1 MKQGKT
7 DRVFLSISMGGFL
20 LMSVSFLLMPIDSLS
35 VLPGLLF
42 WGGLIVGVAFQ
53 IILEA
58 RRRAFFARYNVKRE
72 KMQKPKNGFLTF
84 GSNQVALIVDYIF
97 IASVIATILAFI
109 FTKGLGYLCYV
120 CIAIMLCS
128 FCLHCIFNG
137 RNYFHA
143 NNQKKVRQ
151 VLEQKKATTI
161 DKGEGDN
168 DKK

>member
-20 LMSVSFLLMPIDSLS
+20 LMSVSFLLMPIESLNL
-35 VLPGLLF
+35 LPGLLF
-42 WGGLIVGVAFQ
+42 WGGLIAGVTFQ

-72 KMQKPKNGFLTF
+72 KMQKPQNGFLTF
-84 GSNQVALIVDYIF
+84 GSNQIALIADYIF
-97 IASVIATILAFI
+97 IGSVIATVLAFL
-109 FTKGLGYLCYV
+109 FTKGSGYLCYV
-120 CIAIMLCS
+120 CIAIMLFS

>member
-7 DRVFLSISMGGFL
+7 DRVFLSISTGGFL
-20 LMSVSFLLMPIDSLS
+20 LMSVSFLLMPIDNLS
-35 VLPGLLF
+35 ILPGLLF
-42 WGGLIVGVAFQ
+42 WGGLIAGVAFQ

-58 RRRAFFARYNVKRE
+58 RRRTFFERYNVKRE

-84 GSNQVALIVDYIF
+84 GSNQIALIVDYIF

-120 CIAIMLCS
+120 CIAIMLFS

-151 VLEQKKATTI
+151 VLEQEKATTI

>member
-35 VLPGLLF
+35 ILPGLLF
-42 WGGLIVGVAFQ
+42 WGGLIVGVVFQ
-53 IILEA
+53 IILET
-58 RRRAFFARYNVKRE
+58 RRRAFFAGYNVKRE

-84 GSNQVALIVDYIF
+84 GSNQIALIADYIF

-109 FTKGLGYLCYV
+109 FTKGSGYLCYV
-120 CIAIMLCS
+120 CIAIMLLS

-151 VLEQKKATTI
+151 VLEQKKATTL

>member
-1 MKQGKT
+1 MKQSKT
-7 DRVFLSISMGGFL
+7 DRVFLSLSMGGFL
-20 LMSVSFLLMPIDSLS
+20 LMSVSFLLMPIDNLS
-35 VLPGLLF
+35 ILPGLLF
-42 WGGLIVGVAFQ
+42 WGGLITGVAFQ
-53 IILEA
+53 IILEE
-58 RRRAFFARYNVKRE
+58 RRRAFFAKYNVKRE
-72 KMQKPKNGFLTF
+72 KMQKPRNGFLTF
-84 GSNQVALIVDYIF
+84 GSNQIALIADYIF
-97 IASVIATILAFI
+97 IAGVIATIIAFI
-109 FTKGLGYLCYV
+109 FTKGSGYLCYV
-120 CIAIMLCS
+120 CIAIMLFS

>member
-20 LMSVSFLLMPIDSLS
+20 LMSVSFLLMPIDSLN

-42 WGGLIVGVAFQ
+42 WGGLIAGVAFQ

-84 GSNQVALIVDYIF
+84 GSNQIALIADYIF
-97 IASVIATILAFI
+97 VGSVIATILAFI
-109 FTKGLGYLCYV
+109 FTKGSGFLCYV
-120 CIAIMLCS
+120 CIAIMLFS